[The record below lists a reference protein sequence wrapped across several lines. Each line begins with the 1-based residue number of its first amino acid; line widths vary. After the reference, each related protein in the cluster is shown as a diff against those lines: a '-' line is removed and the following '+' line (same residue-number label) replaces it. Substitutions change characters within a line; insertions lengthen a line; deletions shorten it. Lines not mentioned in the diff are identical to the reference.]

1 MSFDR
6 NKLLDAQDYYE
17 NTAGL
22 TLVGRGTW
30 KTARCDFHGGSD
42 SMRTNSKTG
51 AFACMAGCGARG
63 GDVLAYHMAANGLSF
78 IDAAKSL
85 GCWLDDGK
93 EQTRQKPSP
102 IPARSMLEVVAH
114 EVVIAALVAAD
125 LASGRAVSDTDRNRL
140 LIAAGRI
147 GRVAQEV
154 RHVS

>member
-6 NKLLDAQDYYE
+6 NKLPDAQDYYE
-17 NTAGL
+17 NTAEL

-42 SMRTNSKTG
+42 STRINTKSG
-51 AFACMAGCGARG
+51 AFVCMAGCGARG
-63 GDVLAYHMAANGLSF
+63 GDVLAYHMAVHGLSF

-102 IPARSMLEVVAH
+102 IPARAMLEVVAH
-114 EVVIAALVAAD
+114 EVVIASLVAAD

-140 LIAAGRI
+140 LVAAGRI

>member
-6 NKLLDAQDYYE
+6 NKLPDAQDYYE

-22 TLVGRGTW
+22 TLIGRGQW
-30 KTARCDFHGGSD
+30 KTVRCDFHGGS
-42 SMRTNSKTG
+42 NSIRINTKSG
-51 AFACMAGCGARG
+51 AFVCMAGCGARG
-63 GDVLAYHMAANGLSF
+63 VDVLAYHMAANGLSF

-102 IPARSMLEVVAH
+102 IPARAMLEVVAH
-114 EVVIAALVAAD
+114 EVVIASLVAAD
-125 LASGRAVSDTDRNRL
+125 LATGRTVSDTDRNRL
-140 LIAAGRI
+140 LVAAGRI
-147 GRVAQEV
+147 GRVAREV